1 MGLHHIIT
9 DQKFA
14 KDGKA
19 ETAIT
24 HMIFFITA
32 IVVAMMVVLVLS
44 QNVQS
49 ITSATAANS
58 KVLSEQIRTDITI
71 INDPEQIPYDNSSNH
86 YTFYAKNT
94 GNTELNKEYLDI
106 FVDGIFIDPS
116 LTEISMLDHDTLWR
130 PGDILIVNITSQPME
145 RGDHRLHIAVENG
158 KTDSMSF
165 KIY

>member
-1 MGLHHIIT
+1 MINV
-9 DQKFA
+9 QKLV

-32 IVVAMMVVLVLS
+32 VVVAMMVVLVLS
-44 QNVQS
+44 QNIQS

-58 KVLSEQIRTDITI
+58 KVLSQQIRTDITI
-71 INDPEQIPYDNSSNH
+71 INDPELIPYDNSSNH
-86 YTFYAKNT
+86 YIFYAKNT

-106 FVDGIFIDPS
+106 FIDGIFIDPAS
-116 LTEISMLDHDTLWR
+116 TDISMLDHDTLWR
-130 PGDILIVNITSQPME
+130 PGDILIINVTSQPLE
-145 RGDHRLHIAVENG
+145 RGDHRFHIAVENG

-165 KIY
+165 KIN